1 MVETL
6 VPMSKSSRQDYI
18 QLNTHHIGT
27 ITSNFTSKLVKVA
40 WGTWGENVGHLCQ
53 ELRWTIKKLILS
65 VLLILNSKRE
75 MDAYV
80 KRVSNRVL
88 ESIAGETQYKLGKLT
103 VCSLLKCNSVELPRD
118 ITMEI
123 LQYVPEK
130 HAIFATRINNL
141 NHVLY
146 FTTRLYENIS
156 LDDKNIWKL
165 DAKRRRFLRN
175 KLVLRWISPKL
186 YCESKLIRQLD

>member
-1 MVETL
+1 
-6 VPMSKSSRQDYI
+6 MSKSSRQDYI
-18 QLNTHHIGT
+18 QLNTHYIST

-40 WGTWGENVGHLCQ
+40 WGSCKIDDQRFGHLYYLCQ
-53 ELRWTIKKLILS
+53 ELRCTIKKLILS

-88 ESIAGETQYKLGKLT
+88 ECIAGETQYKLGKLT
-103 VCSLLKCNSVELPRD
+103 VCSFLKCNSVELPRD

-141 NHVLY
+141 NHALF

-165 DAKRRRFLRN
+165 DAKRRSFLRN
-175 KLVLRWISPKL
+175 KLVLKKL
-186 YCESKLIRQLD
+186 YCESKLIR

>member
-1 MVETL
+1 
-6 VPMSKSSRQDYI
+6 MSKSSRQDYI
-18 QLNTHHIGT
+18 QLNTHYVST

-40 WGTWGENVGHLCQ
+40 WGSCKWGENVGHLCQ
-53 ELRWTIKKLILS
+53 ELRCTIKKLILS

-88 ESIAGETQYKLGKLT
+88 ECIAGETQYKLGKLT
-103 VCSLLKCNSVELPRD
+103 VCSFLKCNSVELPRD

-141 NHVLY
+141 NHALF

-165 DAKRRRFLRN
+165 DAKRRSFLRN
-175 KLVLRWISPKL
+175 KLVLKKL
-186 YCESKLIRQLD
+186 YCESKLIR